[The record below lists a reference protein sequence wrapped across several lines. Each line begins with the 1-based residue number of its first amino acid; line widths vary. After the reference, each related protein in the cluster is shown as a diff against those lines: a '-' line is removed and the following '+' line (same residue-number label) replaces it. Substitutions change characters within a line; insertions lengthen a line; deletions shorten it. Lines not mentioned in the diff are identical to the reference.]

1 MRETDDEL
9 IKVITFFLKLLKS
22 EWEPLV
28 SHHSLTTLR
37 ERKHNKVDV
46 LPLAEDMSR
55 LKNHINKKV
64 GEASQSLRE
73 NPRSVNS
80 WTLLAKLL
88 LARLIVLNK
97 RREGEASKPTLYAYN
112 TRPDWREERLSEIL
126 ASLSSWERELSE
138 K

>member
-37 ERKHNKVDV
+37 ERKYNKVDV
-46 LPLAEDMSR
+46 LPLAEDMTR
-55 LKNHINKKV
+55 LKNHNNKKV

-73 NPRSVNS
+73 NPSSVNS

-112 TRPDWREERLSEIL
+112 NRPDWREERLSEL
-126 ASLSSWERELSE
+126 WLV
-138 K
+138 